1 VCDGWRLLV
10 GGNET
15 EDGVADRGGHSN
27 GADERPSNDL
37 TCSKVLGECRDEN
50 RADQQEGYQSLGVA
64 GKIPFKHVVR
74 PFNM

>member
-1 VCDGWRLLV
+1 M
-10 GGNET
+10 
-15 EDGVADRGGHSN
+15 N
-27 GADERPSNDL
+27 GRPMTSRAA
-37 TCSKVLGECRDEN
+37 KWLGECRDEN